1 MLKFLKFFGVLKE
14 NFRSNL
20 LPNHLSSLMVQNYN
34 LTLKVTL
41 EQIHLDSV
49 CWNCVLIMD
58 CSSTSF
64 LTDMKIYRAIMRL
77 FLYCTS
83 FLWRNCLPSLNM
95 MEAVFSPVCRLIRMM
110 CSNPAVYLNFNLSQT
125 WYTNCPKTESTHS
138 LTFHFQQIRLL
149 FLWVFNTLVLLFFN
163 LVSRFTIIPVVSVYI
178 TKYHFKLIRACLIN
192 FMFHYFYIIPIKMWS
207 DTITVAPYK
216 INSKDPLHFP
226 TLNDCFHALCVPT

>member
-1 MLKFLKFFGVLKE
+1 MKLTHPTNQIVTVKGFIFFSNWTEQQSNAKISQILWCFERKLSIKHE
-14 NFRSNL
+14 CANL
-20 LPNHLSSLMVQNYN
+20 LPNHLSSLVVQNYN

-95 MEAVFSPVCRLIRMM
+95 MEAMFFSPVCRLIRMM

-125 WYTNCPKTESTHS
+125 WYTNCPKTES
-138 LTFHFQQIRLL
+138 
-149 FLWVFNTLVLLFFN
+149 
-163 LVSRFTIIPVVSVYI
+163 YI
-178 TKYHFKLIRACLIN
+178 
-192 FMFHYFYIIPIKMWS
+192 
-207 DTITVAPYK
+207 
-216 INSKDPLHFP
+216 
-226 TLNDCFHALCVPT
+226 